1 VTSYSAPPEVY
12 YDDEIDLREIV
23 EIIRKRIKL
32 IIILPLL
39 AAIAAFG
46 VTKFLII
53 PKFEASAKIALGTFE
68 HDILSD
74 VTASREVLLSRNLLS
89 QVHRDLGLQELYPS
103 VEDFVEKVSVGT
115 VANTKMLTI
124 TYRDSDPQRA
134 QRVVESIV
142 AGFTERSE
150 TAYTQAKDL
159 LIQRIAE
166 LEASYEHAELTYRNS
181 LSTLETLE
189 SLESQDAETALARA
203 GIIIDYLA
211 RGEERLLSISAA
223 LHEAKVEL
231 SGLENVRVVEE
242 PLVGADPINIRPVF
256 NTAIAIVLGGMVAL
270 GLVFILE
277 YFEKNPLQS

>member
-68 HDILSD
+68 HDILSNA
-74 VTASREVLLSRNLLS
+74 TASREVLLSRNLLS
-89 QVHRDLGLQELYPS
+89 EVHRDLRLQELYPS

-166 LEASYEHAELTYRNS
+166 LEANYEDAELMYRNS

-203 GIIIDYLA
+203 RIIDYLA

-231 SGLENVRVVEE
+231 SGLENVRIVEE

>member
-1 VTSYSAPPEVY
+1 MTSYSAPPELY

-68 HDILSD
+68 HDILSN

-142 AGFTERSE
+142 
-150 TAYTQAKDL
+150 
-159 LIQRIAE
+159 
-166 LEASYEHAELTYRNS
+166 
-181 LSTLETLE
+181 
-189 SLESQDAETALARA
+189 
-203 GIIIDYLA
+203 
-211 RGEERLLSISAA
+211 
-223 LHEAKVEL
+223 
-231 SGLENVRVVEE
+231 
-242 PLVGADPINIRPVF
+242 
-256 NTAIAIVLGGMVAL
+256 
-270 GLVFILE
+270 
-277 YFEKNPLQS
+277 